1 MDVPK
6 EIFKI
11 LMLSFGVGK
20 HSVDKKNYSHWNIY
34 AETEIRYR
42 YCDIQKVS
50 IYDRY
55 TEK

>member
-42 YCDIQKVS
+42 YCDIKKVS